1 MSIDY
6 RGFRVTTDVSP
17 DDTGMQWRY
26 SAKIDPVDDNYRD
39 AKLPP
44 VEGTVSRLKIDVL
57 MVMSMVEQLAK
68 DMIEE
73 WHKKQ

>member
-1 MSIDY
+1 M
-6 RGFRVTTDVSP
+6 
-17 DDTGMQWRY
+17 RY
-26 SAKIDPVDDNYRD
+26 SAKIDPVDDSYRD